1 MVADGVAELMLT
13 VCAEEYV
20 PGAGLKV
27 GAAVGR
33 VYAAEFTALGEVPL
47 ATAMAITVSLVA
59 MVIGPVYRG
68 EPVVCVAPLV
78 V

>member
-47 ATAMAITVSLVA
+47 ATAMAITFSLA
-59 MVIGPVYRG
+59 ATVIGAVYTG
-68 EPVVCVAPLV
+68 ELVVGVAPFV